1 MKYAK
6 SPLSIPDQIAHWQAK
21 GLQIPDLAAATQA
34 LTFISYFRL
43 RGYALPW
50 MHSTANGRVF
60 NPGTTL
66 SMIIEAYRLDHELRG
81 AILRELETIEVGIRT
96 VISNTMSIEYGPFWY
111 LNQLSVIF
119 GDITDSK
126 GNIRQFPLA
135 DFLSEVDFETHRSK
149 DAFAQH
155 YFTKY
160 TDPALPPSWVMTEC
174 ITFGKWSRIYQHLQ
188 KADLLNPNV
197 PNPKKTI
204 AKLFALQV
212 DVLESWLH
220 ALTVLRNICAHHGR
234 VWNRCFSWQ
243 PKIFHKQ
250 NKHFADRQ
258 SFYCYAVVIRLLSRA
273 INPNSDW
280 PQTLQNILA
289 SYPGISP
296 ADMGF
301 PVQWEA
307 DALWH

>member
-34 LTFISYFRL
+34 LTFIGYFRL

-66 SMIIEAYRLDHELRG
+66 SMITDAYRLDHELRG

-96 VISNTMSIEYGPFWY
+96 VISNTMSDDYGPFWY
-111 LNQLSVIF
+111 FNQPAVIF
-119 GDITDSK
+119 GDIKKRDGSLEA
-126 GNIRQFPLA
+126 FPLQT
-135 DFLSEVDFETHRSK
+135 FLAEVDSETRRSK

-155 YFTKY
+155 FYSKY
-160 TDPALPPSWVMTEC
+160 TDPALPPSWLMAEC
-174 ITFGKWSRIYQHLQ
+174 VTFGKWSKIYQHLQ
-188 KADLLNPNV
+188 KADASKPH
-197 PNPKKTI
+197 PKKAI
-204 AKLFALQV
+204 AKVFQLQME
-212 DVLESWLH
+212 VLESWLH

-234 VWNRCFSWQ
+234 VWNRRFSMR
-243 PKIFHKQ
+243 PKVFTQ
-250 NKHFADRQ
+250 QAKHFTDPQ
-258 SFYCYAVVIRLLSRA
+258 SFYSYAVVIRLLSRA

-280 PQTLQNILA
+280 PRTLQNILA
-289 SYPGISP
+289 SYPGINP

-301 PVQWEA
+301 PVQWQA
-307 DALWH
+307 DALWL